1 MFMQSVLFLYLKKI
15 FVCKESNCGYKLVI
29 RPWLVSNNIF
39 NILRFDCKTLT
50 INKGKASF
58 YMKIIFSFVQK

>member
-39 NILRFDCKTLT
+39 RFDCKTLT
-50 INKGKASF
+50 INKGKAF
-58 YMKIIFSFVQK
+58 YMKIIFGFVQK